1 MKIRLATSNDIE
13 NVCSFFS
20 KYIVKGNDALYSDEF
35 LCMFGVKAA
44 IGRNQVIIA
53 TEDNQTVGAVR
64 FYRKKQISET
74 SLYQFALDSN
84 HRGKSLLLKM
94 LEQIRDRDIVVL
106 CPKESQFNGYYDKTG
121 WKVLKEIGE
130 CNQWCLQKLTDS
142 GNIE

>member
-1 MKIRLATSNDIE
+1 MDIRLATSSDIE

-20 KYIVKGNDALYSDEF
+20 KYIVKGNDALHSDEF

-53 TEDNQTVGAVR
+53 IEDSEIVGAVR

-74 SLYQFALDSN
+74 SLYQFAIDSKY
-84 HRGKSLLLKM
+84 RGKSLLLKL

-106 CPKESQFNGYYDKTG
+106 CPKESKFNSYYEKTG
-121 WKVLKEIGE
+121 WKILKEIGE
-130 CNQWCLQKLTDS
+130 CNQWCLTKVKLD
-142 GNIE
+142 I

>member
-1 MKIRLATSNDIE
+1 MDIRLATSSDIK

-20 KYIVKGNDALYSDEF
+20 KHIAKGNDALYSDEF

-53 TEDNQTVGAVR
+53 IEDNKIIGAVR
-64 FYRKKQISET
+64 FYKREQTPQT
-74 SLYQFALDSN
+74 SLYQFAIDSN
-84 HRGKSLLLKM
+84 YRGKSLLLTM

-106 CPKESQFNGYYDKTG
+106 CPKESKFNNYYDKTG

-130 CNQWCLQKLTDS
+130 CNQWCLTKVFKS
-142 GNIE
+142 